1 MKKTRDRNGFDEV
14 VWRGLVSV
22 LRLYLLFCWAGFAF
36 GGAAKTLP
44 PCDFDDHWRSG
55 RRQLADEVPM
65 DARTDRLAERSTGAF
80 DFYRVSFATFGRRVQ
95 GVMSVPTDKAKSPYP
110 AVVRVSAD
118 AMDAMTGDANVI
130 KVQFSASSRKED
142 LRSDI
147 LGIDRAVDWVVSR
160 PEVDWHRFWYQGASQ
175 DGGFGFC
182 LVGLNQAFTRA
193 VLFAPAE
200 LQEYA
205 CITNFATRI
214 TCPVRV
220 VVNSSG
226 AACSSNVVF
235 SVFNSLGSLDKA
247 IFKDTADAKPCEWLR
262 ASRDD

>member
-1 MKKTRDRNGFDEV
+1 MEVDKNRFDEV
-14 VWRGLVSV
+14 VRQGLSFV
-22 LRLYLLFCWAGFAF
+22 LRLLLFFCWAGVAF
-36 GGAAKTLP
+36 GGSVESSSSG
-44 PCDFDDHWRSG
+44 DFDDYWRSG

-65 DARTDRLAERSTGAF
+65 DARMNRLAERSTGAF

-118 AMDAMTGDANVI
+118 AMDAMTGDADVI

-142 LRSDI
+142 FRADL

-160 PEVDWHRFWYQGASQ
+160 PDVDWHRFWYQGAPL
-175 DGGFGFC
+175 DGGFGLC
-182 LVGLNQAFTRA
+182 LVGLNQAFARA

-200 LQEYA
+200 LQEHA
-205 CITNFATRI
+205 CTTNFATRI

-220 VVNSSG
+220 VVDSPKV
-226 AACSSNVVF
+226 ACSPNAVS
-235 SVFNSLGSLDKA
+235 SVFDSLGSFDKA
-247 IFKDTADAKPCEWLR
+247 IFNDAADGKSCEWLR
-262 ASRDD
+262 DACGD

>member
-1 MKKTRDRNGFDEV
+1 MEVDKNRFDEAV
-14 VWRGLVSV
+14 RQGLAFV
-22 LRLYLLFCWAGFAF
+22 LRLALVLGGLGFAF
-36 GGAAKTLP
+36 CGTVESLSLGN
-44 PCDFDDHWRSG
+44 FDDCWRSG
-55 RRQLADEVPM
+55 QRQLADEVPM
-65 DARTDRLAERSTGAF
+65 DARMDRLAERSTGAF
-80 DFYRVSFATFGRRVQ
+80 DFYRVSFATFGHRVQ
-95 GVMSVPTDKAKSPYP
+95 GVMSVPTDKAKFPCP
-110 AVVRVSAD
+110 VVVRVSTGAAD
-118 AMDAMTGDANVI
+118 TMTGDANVI

-193 VLFAPAE
+193 VFFTSTE
-200 LQEYA
+200 LQECA
-205 CITNFATRI
+205 CITNFASRI

-220 VVNSSG
+220 VVNFTG
-226 AACSSNVVF
+226 TVCSSNAVF

-247 IFKDTADAKPCEWLR
+247 IFNDAADARPCEWLR
-262 ASRDD
+262 SSCDD